1 MQEILEYLKKSGERM
16 DAEIAAATGHSLST
30 VRANLAKLSA
40 QGHVVACQAT
50 RFNEGKP
57 VKGILCRVA
66 GFTPPA
72 APGRKT
78 QPKQ

>member
-1 MQEILEYLKKSGERM
+1 MQDILEYLKKSGERM

-30 VRANLAKLSA
+30 VRASLAKLSA

-50 RFNEGKP
+50 RFTEGRT
-57 VKGILCRVA
+57 VKGMLCRVA

-72 APGRKT
+72 APGRKV